1 MKSSRARKKA
11 AIKLTGQWSADKQM
25 IITKLNVPNV
35 KVMRITKL
43 ITKGRTLWSWTKF
56 SQLLLKEMYG
66 DWSGEFWIL
75 NLNTEISE
83 IESMSKLLGS
93 NKAPGVQV

>member
-1 MKSSRARKKA
+1 
-11 AIKLTGQWSADKQM
+11 
-25 IITKLNVPNV
+25 
-35 KVMRITKL
+35 
-43 ITKGRTLWSWTKF
+43 
-56 SQLLLKEMYG
+56 MYG
-66 DWSGEFWIL
+66 DRSGEFWIL

>member
-1 MKSSRARKKA
+1 
-11 AIKLTGQWSADKQM
+11 
-25 IITKLNVPNV
+25 
-35 KVMRITKL
+35 
-43 ITKGRTLWSWTKF
+43 
-56 SQLLLKEMYG
+56 MYG